1 MSLAQDDFAM
11 YNISYDLWNDI
22 IDDCIEA
29 HVPLFEAMR
38 QTADKI
44 QLSKA
49 HLEELK
55 QKGFNEIY
63 NEPWHFLL
71 KIELYDDKIE
81 GFAITLLAAE
91 MMDVFDQIKIN
102 AANARGISEEE
113 LQGFE
118 AEHGL
123 DIDEEIFK
131 GIDEGFDIAAE
142 PAENGV
148 LFELIVFDSEDIDNS
163 GSIDR
168 W

>member
-1 MSLAQDDFAM
+1 M

-38 QTADKI
+38 KTAEKI
-44 QLSKA
+44 HLSKSQ
-49 HLEELK
+49 LEELK

-63 NEPWHFLL
+63 SDPWHFLL
-71 KIELYDDKIE
+71 KIELYEDKIG

-91 MMDVFDQIKIN
+91 MLEVFDQIKVS
-102 AANARGISEEE
+102 AANARGVSEED
-113 LQGFE
+113 LDGFE
-118 AEHGL
+118 AEHGV
-123 DIDEEIFK
+123 DTDEEIFK
-131 GIDEGFDIAAE
+131 GMNEGFDIAAD

-163 GSIDR
+163 SNMDR

>member
-1 MSLAQDDFAM
+1 M

-44 QLSKA
+44 SYPEQSWMSLSR
-49 HLEELK
+49 
-55 QKGFNEIY
+55 QGFKEIY

-71 KIELYDDKIE
+71 KIELYDDEIE

-91 MMDVFDQIKIN
+91 TLEVFDQIKIN

-113 LQGFE
+113 LHGFE

-131 GIDEGFDIAAE
+131 GMNEGFDIAAE

>member
-1 MSLAQDDFAM
+1 M
-11 YNISYDLWNDI
+11 YNITYDLWNDI

-29 HVPLFEAMR
+29 HVPLFDAMR

-44 QLSKA
+44 QLSREQ
-49 HLEELK
+49 LDELK

-63 NEPWHFLL
+63 NEPWHFIL
-71 KIELYDDKIE
+71 KIELYDDEIE

-91 MMDVFDQIKIN
+91 TLEVFDQIKIN
-102 AANARGISEEE
+102 AASARGISDEE
-113 LQGFE
+113 LSGFE

-131 GIDEGFDIAAE
+131 GMNEGFDIAAE
-142 PAENGV
+142 AAENGV

-163 GSIDR
+163 GNIDR

>member
-1 MSLAQDDFAM
+1 M
-11 YNISYDLWNDI
+11 YNITYDIWNDI

-29 HVPLFEAMR
+29 HMPLFEAMR

-49 HLEELK
+49 ELDELK
-55 QKGFNEIY
+55 QKGFKDIY
-63 NEPWHFLL
+63 NEPWNFLL

-91 MMDVFDQIKIN
+91 TLEVFDQIKIN
-102 AANARGISEEE
+102 AAAARGVSDEE
-113 LQGFE
+113 LSGFE

-131 GIDEGFDIAAE
+131 EMNEGFDIAAE
-142 PAENGV
+142 AAENGI

>member
-1 MSLAQDDFAM
+1 M

-44 QLSKA
+44 HLSKA
-49 HLEELK
+49 QLDELK
-55 QKGFNEIY
+55 QNGFKEIY
-63 NEPWHFLL
+63 SDPWHFLL

-91 MMDVFDQIKIN
+91 TFEVFDQIKIN
-102 AANARGISEEE
+102 AASARGVPEEE
-113 LQGFE
+113 LHGFE

-131 GIDEGFDIAAE
+131 GMSEGFDIAAE

>member
-1 MSLAQDDFAM
+1 M
-11 YNISYDLWNDI
+11 YNITYDLWNDI

-38 QTADKI
+38 QTADNI
-44 QLSKA
+44 QLSKGQ
-49 HLEELK
+49 LDELK
-55 QKGFNEIY
+55 KKGFNEIY
-63 NEPWHFLL
+63 NESWHFIL

-81 GFAITLLAAE
+81 GFAITLMAAE
-91 MMDVFDQIKIN
+91 TLEVFDQIKMN
-102 AANARGISEEE
+102 AAAARGISDED
-113 LQGFE
+113 LRGFE

-131 GIDEGFDIAAE
+131 GMNEGFDIAAE

-163 GSIDR
+163 GSVDR